1 MNRYETNTLQESRFR
16 YAVQDSEKS
25 SKEVRRLERE
35 LESYK
40 GGESNRNGFLNTE
53 ISNLKRDVERLTR
66 DNQRLLTSS
75 NERRFDIDQ
84 NRLVQDNEN
93 LNRTIQTQREEF
105 DRTIRRL
112 KEDHQRQI
120 SISGR

>member
-25 SKEVRRLERE
+25 GKEIRRLERE

-40 GGESNRNGFLNTE
+40 GGESNRNGYLNTE
-53 ISNLKRDVERLTR
+53 ISNLKRDVDRLVR
-66 DNQRLLTSS
+66 ENQRLLTTS
-75 NERRFDIDQ
+75 NERRFDFDQ

-93 LNRTIQTQREEF
+93 LNRTIQTQRE
-105 DRTIRRL
+105 
-112 KEDHQRQI
+112 
-120 SISGR
+120 